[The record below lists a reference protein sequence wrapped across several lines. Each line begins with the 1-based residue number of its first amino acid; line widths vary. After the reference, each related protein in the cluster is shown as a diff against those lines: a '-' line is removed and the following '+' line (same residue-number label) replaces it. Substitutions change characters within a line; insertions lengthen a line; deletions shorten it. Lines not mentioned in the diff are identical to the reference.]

1 MSKLPD
7 AEEIMA
13 SLGVPRVEGNP
24 LIRERSKSPAG
35 EPPSPAGEVAGITTE
50 SLRYDTAGRK
60 VWAFW
65 DQYKTGDSPLT
76 KVEIYAPGGIIRF
89 TLRGEVTMDCFE
101 EIGLS

>member
-1 MSKLPD
+1 MSELPD
-7 AEEIMA
+7 PKEIMA
-13 SLGVPRVEGNP
+13 SSGVPRVEGNP
-24 LIRERSKSPAG
+24 LITERSKSIA
-35 EPPSPAGEVAGITTE
+35 TE

-101 EIGLS
+101 EIGHS